1 MAFKRSGMIMMMLF
15 LLGGCSL
22 MPNKA
27 DEKKQAEASAYMP
40 VQDYTGQG
48 YSFDNGEETGE
59 FAKQH
64 RNEIIE
70 KVKQYFNQKYH
81 LDITVHQ
88 IYGATD
94 AAVVFA
100 ESKKE
105 PKFHTSVIVG
115 IDLENKKIGDVGAYE
130 GSVEGA
136 ITTGLYV
143 MAYEKEFQKLD
154 EFCEEMVKKYT
165 VIGMR
170 QEAVNNTMDSGY
182 ATGFYY
188 TSTTDIDYPQVYKT
202 FLSNPDISKQK
213 SKELVLE
220 RQLSKD
226 FDAEKDSISIALTFY
241 MKKRNQAP
249 DQKIADQII
258 EALKKARGLPPGNY
272 GVFVNSNEVLKR
284 TGTEKSYK
292 GTTTGVSDII
302 IKPGR

>member
-1 MAFKRSGMIMMMLF
+1 
-15 LLGGCSL
+15 

-27 DEKKQAEASAYMP
+27 DEKKQAEASAYIP

-70 KVKQYFNQKYH
+70 KVKQYFKQKYH

-100 ESKKE
+100 ESKKD

-154 EFCEEMVKKYT
+154 DFCTAITKEYP
-165 VIGMR
+165 VIGR
-170 QEAVNNTMDSGY
+170 TKEAVDNTVDSGY
-182 ATGFYY
+182 ATPYY
-188 TSTTDIDYPQVYKT
+188 YLNTTHLEFLNSYKS
-202 FLSNPDISKQK
+202 FLNNPKINGQSLKKLIEDQKFISDNMII
-213 SKELVLE
+213 EM
-220 RQLSKD
+220 
-226 FDAEKDSISIALTFY
+226 TFY
-241 MKKRNQAP
+241 MRKKHENP
-249 DQKIADQII
+249 DRTPVDKIKD
-258 EALKKARGLPPGNY
+258 ELKKQKDFPPGEY
-272 GVFVNSNEVLKR
+272 SISVNSNDILMR
-284 TGTEKSYK
+284 TGTEKEYK
-292 GTTTGVSDII
+292 DSDKEHNEVII
-302 IKPGR
+302 EPNGEVAK

>member
-1 MAFKRSGMIMMMLF
+1 MAFKRSGMIMMMLL

-27 DEKKQAEASAYMP
+27 DEKKQAEASAYIP

-70 KVKQYFNQKYH
+70 KVKQYFKQKYH

-100 ESKKE
+100 ESKKD

-154 EFCEEMVKKYT
+154 DFCTAITKEYP
-165 VIGMR
+165 VIGR
-170 QEAVNNTMDSGY
+170 TKEAVDNTVDSGY
-182 ATGFYY
+182 ATPYY
-188 TSTTDIDYPQVYKT
+188 YLNTTHLEFLNSYKS
-202 FLSNPDISKQK
+202 FLNNPKINGQSLKKLIEDQKFISDNMII
-213 SKELVLE
+213 EM
-220 RQLSKD
+220 
-226 FDAEKDSISIALTFY
+226 TFY
-241 MKKRNQAP
+241 MRKKHENP
-249 DQKIADQII
+249 DRTPVDKIKD
-258 EALKKARGLPPGNY
+258 ELKKQKDFPPGEY
-272 GVFVNSNEVLKR
+272 SISVNSNDILMR
-284 TGTEKSYK
+284 TGTEKEYK
-292 GTTTGVSDII
+292 DSDKEHNEVII
-302 IKPGR
+302 EPNGEVAK

>member
-1 MAFKRSGMIMMMLF
+1 
-15 LLGGCSL
+15 

-154 EFCEEMVKKYT
+154 DFCTAITKEYP
-165 VIGMR
+165 VIGR
-170 QEAVNNTMDSGY
+170 TKEAVDNTVDSGY
-182 ATGFYY
+182 ATPYY
-188 TSTTDIDYPQVYKT
+188 YLNTTHLEFLKSYKS
-202 FLSNPDISKQK
+202 FLNNPKINGQSLKKLIEDQKFISDNMII
-213 SKELVLE
+213 EM
-220 RQLSKD
+220 
-226 FDAEKDSISIALTFY
+226 TFY
-241 MKKRNQAP
+241 MRKKHENP
-249 DQKIADQII
+249 DRTLVDKIKD
-258 EALKKARGLPPGNY
+258 ELKKQKDFPPGEY
-272 GVFVNSNEVLKR
+272 SISVNSNDILMR
-284 TGTEKSYK
+284 TGTEKEYK
-292 GTTTGVSDII
+292 DSDKEHNEVII
-302 IKPGR
+302 EPNGEVAK

>member
-1 MAFKRSGMIMMMLF
+1 
-15 LLGGCSL
+15 

-130 GSVEGA
+130 GSVEGT

-154 EFCEEMVKKYT
+154 DFCTAITKEYP
-165 VIGMR
+165 VIGR
-170 QEAVNNTMDSGY
+170 TKEAVDNTVDSGY
-182 ATGFYY
+182 ATPYY
-188 TSTTDIDYPQVYKT
+188 YLNTTHLEFLKSYKS
-202 FLSNPDISKQK
+202 FLNNPKINGQSLKKLIEDQKFISDNMII
-213 SKELVLE
+213 EM
-220 RQLSKD
+220 
-226 FDAEKDSISIALTFY
+226 TFY
-241 MKKRNQAP
+241 MRKKHENP
-249 DQKIADQII
+249 DRTLVDKIKD
-258 EALKKARGLPPGNY
+258 ELKKQKDFPPGEY
-272 GVFVNSNEVLKR
+272 SISVNSNDILMR
-284 TGTEKSYK
+284 TGTEKEYK
-292 GTTTGVSDII
+292 DSDKEHNEVII
-302 IKPGR
+302 EPNGEVAK